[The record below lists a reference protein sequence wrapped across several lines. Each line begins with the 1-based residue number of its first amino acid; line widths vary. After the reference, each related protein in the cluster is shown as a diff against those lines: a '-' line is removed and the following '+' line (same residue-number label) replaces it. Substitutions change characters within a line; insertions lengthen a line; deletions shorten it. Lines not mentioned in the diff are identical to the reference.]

1 MKPIILCGYHH
12 TGKTTLL
19 EKGVRALVARGYR
32 VGVVKHAASGLVHGG
47 EGKDTERYMRAGAET
62 SVVLSGEWIT
72 RFVRSASRRP
82 GAEPSAPQGPAHT
95 REQWGPRPTADPA
108 GKLDP
113 ILAAMETDYVL
124 IEGFKGYA
132 GPVTRIV
139 FGKSRDEIEGLVD
152 EVTVGYSGIGL
163 GELGIEGLRFLPQD
177 IAPSVLADF
186 IEENAFDLFRFRDC
200 GRCGFH
206 TCRELLAGVL
216 RGKAGLDDC
225 VAARGP

>member
-1 MKPIILCGYHH
+1 MKPIILCGNHH

-32 VGVVKHAASGLVHGG
+32 VGVVKHTSSGLVQGG

-62 SVVLSGEWIT
+62 AVVLSGDRIT
-72 RFVRSASRRP
+72 RFVWSASRSP
-82 GAEPSAPQGPAHT
+82 GAGLSAPEGTART
-95 REQWGPRPTADPA
+95 REEGGSRLSADAA

-139 FGKSRDEIEGLVD
+139 FGKSRDEIEELVD

-163 GELGIEGLRFLPQD
+163 GELGIEGPRFLPQD

-206 TCRELLAGVL
+206 TCRELLAAVL
-216 RGKAGLDDC
+216 NGKAGLDDC
-225 VAARGP
+225 SSAREP